1 LDQAGTGILSSV
13 IAIPLASAATT
24 ATGTQAFLHSNGVA
38 MATDIAACLV
48 NETIPLVPQPARRA
62 ADA

>member
-1 LDQAGTGILSSV
+1 V

-24 ATGTQAFLHSNGVA
+24 ATGTQGFLHSNGVA